1 MVGFHLHEV
10 CIKFIETEIKS
21 GGRQGLEGRRN
32 GGAVVNGQGGTAWE
46 HGEVLEVDGADRCT
60 AASMYFMPLDF

>member
-32 GGAVVNGQGGTAWE
+32 GGAVVNGQGGTA
-46 HGEVLEVDGADRCT
+46 
-60 AASMYFMPLDF
+60 